1 MLLLPLLLCRTFQAQ
16 GHTVV
21 ILGKWAIT
29 PSVAGREGAGS
40 RRDALLSGKR
50 VQGKVVPLRHCW
62 SPWLEAGVRGGG
74 GRQQQQGE
82 GGVVGLHS
90 PVLP

>member
-1 MLLLPLLLCRTFQAQ
+1 M
-16 GHTVV
+16 V

-62 SPWLEAGVRGGG
+62 SPWLEAGVGEEVGDSSSRG
-74 GRQQQQGE
+74 R
-82 GGVVGLHS
+82 GVLGLHS